1 MTIGTLIAFTALQGQ
16 LFRPLMGLL
25 NTGVQ
30 VVSSLALFQRVFEYL
45 DLPVDI
51 DEPTDPVDLDPSAV
65 RGHVRFE
72 HVGFSY
78 DDADV
83 PALGDVDLD
92 VPAGTHAGAGRRDR
106 LRQDDARLA
115 GRPAAR
121 PHRRAR

>member
-51 DEPTDPVDLDPSAV
+51 DEPADPVDLDPAAV

-72 HVGFSY
+72 
-78 DDADV
+78 
-83 PALGDVDLD
+83 
-92 VPAGTHAGAGRRDR
+92 RRGLLLRRRRRRR
-106 LRQDDARLA
+106 L
-115 GRPAAR
+115 
-121 PHRRAR
+121 